1 LLFKKKITSVEAEN
15 IDINKILNFTKSNL
29 WQEVKKAKL
38 VKREKTFYITIP
50 VDEIYES
57 NIKEEILVQGIID
70 LYYINENDELNRK
83 ALASIVFSD
92 SKKLELLNTITY
104 PYITR
109 EILKQIDSL
118 SAQGELLI
126 LLDAPTLFESRADDF
141 CELIISVIAHTDLR
155 QQRIMER
162 DSLTSEQALKRMN
175 SQLPESFFIEN
186 SDFIIKNNKSMKNVF
201 DISKEVS
208 DKIKEYYY
216 NKNSTQPE
224 QNNSCACSE

>member
-1 LLFKKKITSVEAEN
+1 MNSLNEVMVVGLTGQTGAGKSTVSKVFAEN
-15 IDINKILNFTKSNL
+15 GFSVINADKIARLVVEKGSKSL
-29 WQEVKKAKL
+29 AEL
-38 VKREKTFYITIP
+38 E
-50 VDEIYES
+50 ES
-57 NIKEEILVQGIID
+57 FGDGI
-70 LYYINENDELNRK
+70 INENDELNRK

-224 QNNSCACSE
+224 QKNSCACSE